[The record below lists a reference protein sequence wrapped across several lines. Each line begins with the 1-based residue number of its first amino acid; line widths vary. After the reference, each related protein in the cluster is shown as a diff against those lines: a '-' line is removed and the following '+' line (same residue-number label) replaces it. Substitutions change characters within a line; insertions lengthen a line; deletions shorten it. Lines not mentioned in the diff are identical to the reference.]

1 MSEVDELF
9 DIKNAYYTG
18 NYQSCI
24 NEAQKLRTSG
34 KKDTLWLR
42 SSYCLFQN
50 FLNKIHLIYF
60 QIRIWQLKEISFYTV
75 HILHLG
81 NMELFVMK
89 SILEALRFCYR

>member
-34 KKDTLWLR
+34 KKQRYFFKFYMGLL
-42 SSYCLFQN
+42 QN
-50 FLNKIHLIYF
+50 FGNKIHL
-60 QIRIWQLKEISFYTV
+60 
-75 HILHLG
+75 
-81 NMELFVMK
+81 N
-89 SILEALRFCYR
+89 

>member
-34 KKDTLWLR
+34 KKQRYFFSLVI
-42 SSYCLFQN
+42 SIGLFQN
-50 FLNKIHLIYF
+50 FGNKIHLI
-60 QIRIWQLKEISFYTV
+60 
-75 HILHLG
+75 
-81 NMELFVMK
+81 
-89 SILEALRFCYR
+89 

>member
-34 KKDTLWLR
+34 KK
-42 SSYCLFQN
+42 Q
-50 FLNKIHLIYF
+50 
-60 QIRIWQLKEISFYTV
+60 
-75 HILHLG
+75 
-81 NMELFVMK
+81 
-89 SILEALRFCYR
+89 

>member
-34 KKDTLWLR
+34 KKQRYFFSLVTYQIL
-42 SSYCLFQN
+42 YMGLFQN
-50 FLNKIHLIYF
+50 FGNKIHL
-60 QIRIWQLKEISFYTV
+60 
-75 HILHLG
+75 
-81 NMELFVMK
+81 N
-89 SILEALRFCYR
+89 

>member
-34 KKDTLWLR
+34 KKQRYFFSLVSVT
-42 SSYCLFQN
+42 YFIGLFQN
-50 FLNKIHLIYF
+50 FGNKIHLI
-60 QIRIWQLKEISFYTV
+60 
-75 HILHLG
+75 
-81 NMELFVMK
+81 
-89 SILEALRFCYR
+89 